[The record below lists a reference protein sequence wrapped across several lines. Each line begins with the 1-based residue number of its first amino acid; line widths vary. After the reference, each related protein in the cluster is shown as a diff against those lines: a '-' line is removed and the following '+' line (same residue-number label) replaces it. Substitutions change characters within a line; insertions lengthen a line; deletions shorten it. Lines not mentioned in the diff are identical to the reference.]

1 MPATVRT
8 FHASD
13 AASALRA
20 VKAALGSGAMIVS
33 TRETGGGLFRSPQIE
48 VTASIGDE
56 ESEAVLK
63 PARPRAPAA
72 EPPRAPPPPRPL
84 ALVQPQRPPDETPLA
99 HEVMCLKKELEDARR
114 EMRGVC
120 LRTRAEQELELTPSQ
135 SEIFSRLVNQ
145 GVEESLAEEL
155 LRQAAYDASLHRSP
169 QPLDATVRDILAGRL
184 IPGRAPWSQ
193 DGRRVIALVGPTGVG
208 KTTTLAKIAAK
219 ALVER
224 RLRVA
229 LITVDTYRIGGSEQ
243 LTRYG
248 QIMRVPT
255 FIAKDGAELSAAIAR
270 CAEADLVLI
279 DTSGRAVSEAVYQQA
294 QVLRQVSGVALYLVL
309 SAATGAR
316 ELAAVAE
323 RYRPLAPERLIFS
336 KVDETTAPGGVL
348 SAAVRIN
355 RPVACV
361 TDGQRV
367 PEDIHA
373 VTSEELIALAMGAF
387 RPLKGRATASRS

>member
-1 MPATVRT
+1 VR
-8 FHASD
+8 
-13 AASALRA
+13 
-20 VKAALGSGAMIVS
+20 
-33 TRETGGGLFRSPQIE
+33 GLDQ
-48 VTASIGDE
+48 
-56 ESEAVLK
+56 
-63 PARPRAPAA
+63 PR
-72 EPPRAPPPPRPL
+72 
-84 ALVQPQRPPDETPLA
+84 RPPDESPLA
-99 HEVMCLKKELEDARR
+99 HEVLCLKKDLEEARR

-120 LRTRAEQELELTPSQ
+120 LRTRAERELELTPPQ
-135 SEIFSRLVNQ
+135 AELFGRLVNH

-155 LRQAAYDASLHRSP
+155 LRQAAYDTSLHRSP
-169 QPLDATVRDILAGRL
+169 QPLEATVRDLLAGRL

-193 DGRRVIALVGPTGVG
+193 EGRRVIALVGPTGVG

-219 ALVER
+219 ALVES

-229 LITVDTYRIGGSEQ
+229 LITVDTYRVGGSEQ

-255 FIAKDGAELSAAIAR
+255 FIAKDGAELTAALAR
-270 CAEADLVLI
+270 CPGADLVLI
-279 DTSGRAVSEAVYQQA
+279 DTSGRAVSEAVYRQA
-294 QVLRQVSGVALYLVL
+294 QVLRQVSGVALHLVL

-323 RYRPLAPERLIFS
+323 RYRPLSPERLIFS
-336 KVDETTAPGGVL
+336 KIDEATAPGSVL

-373 VTSEELIALAMGAF
+373 VTSEELTALAMGAF
-387 RPLKGRATASRS
+387 RPLKARAAASRS